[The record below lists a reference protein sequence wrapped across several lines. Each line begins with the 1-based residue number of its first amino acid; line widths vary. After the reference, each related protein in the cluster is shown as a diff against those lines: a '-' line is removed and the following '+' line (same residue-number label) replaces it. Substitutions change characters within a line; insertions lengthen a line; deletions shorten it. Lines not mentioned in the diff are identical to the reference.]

1 MSGQTLFPPGCASD
15 TSPEARARQIEL
27 LRRMTPGERLRNA
40 LELTAFV
47 QRLQEAGQ
55 RRLHPN
61 ASELEIMIRAAAS
74 RLDKETLRKVYGW
87 APGDPGEP

>member
-1 MSGQTLFPPGCASD
+1 MSGKPLFPRGCAND
-15 TSPEARARQIEL
+15 TSPDARARQIEI
-27 LRRMTPGERLRNA
+27 LRRMPPGEWLRSA

-61 ASELEIMIRAAAS
+61 ASEGEIMIRAAAS